1 MPAIEVAPNAGKL
14 LRMLV
19 QMSGARRVLEIGTLA
34 GFSSMWM
41 AQGLPDD
48 GRIVTCEF
56 LQKHADVARANLDA
70 AGVGHKVDIRVG
82 AALDTLPTLAGQE
95 SFDFVFIDADKENDA
110 NYLDWAIRLGHPG
123 TVIVVDNVIWDGAIL
138 APGRDEVNAPGIV
151 AMLER
156 MGQDPRLDA
165 TAIQTVGSK
174 GWDGFA
180 IASGVLRETGSGVAR
195 PDRTVPGLH
204 RCRPHPDAGPRSRWP
219 TGWPRRSW
227 SRTGRGR
234 SLRTGALHALHLGTH
249 PWPGCWAGVGG
260 GADRRWTGVLV
271 GAGRQSPGPGFLS
284 SQRFCAGRQTSAL
297 RPILVLVAR
306 TPDGAPRSRDLA
318 ESQRSRAVPT
328 ADSCRYGDHGRC
340 R

>member
-1 MPAIEVAPNAGKL
+1 MIEHATEPGWVDVERYLTDVVVRPGPAHQRAVTSAVEAGMPAIEVAPNAGKL

-19 QMSGARRVLEIGTLA
+19 QMSGARHVLEIGTLA

-95 SFDFVFIDADKENDA
+95 PFDFVFIDADKENDA
-110 NYLDWAIRLGHPG
+110 KYLDWAIRLGHPG

-138 APGRDEVNAPGIV
+138 EPERDEVNAPGIV
-151 AMLER
+151 EMLEM

-180 IASGVLRETGSGVAR
+180 IARVR
-195 PDRTVPGLH
+195 
-204 RCRPHPDAGPRSRWP
+204 
-219 TGWPRRSW
+219 
-227 SRTGRGR
+227 
-234 SLRTGALHALHLGTH
+234 
-249 PWPGCWAGVGG
+249 
-260 GADRRWTGVLV
+260 
-271 GAGRQSPGPGFLS
+271 
-284 SQRFCAGRQTSAL
+284 
-297 RPILVLVAR
+297 
-306 TPDGAPRSRDLA
+306 
-318 ESQRSRAVPT
+318 
-328 ADSCRYGDHGRC
+328 
-340 R
+340 